1 MAPRRAQYARG
12 KWADARSI
20 NSIITDYKNFV
31 DVVEEE
37 AMRIMQGA
45 AEITLDYVKPYVP
58 IDTGALLESGTANAV
73 KTSKGVAALVSFG
86 GPENPVKPTK
96 NAPAG
101 IVDYAAVVNYDVTK
115 IHAIG
120 EDQFLEKGTLESKD
134 EVDAYIMRELRKI
147 KP

>member
-1 MAPRRAQYARG
+1 MARRSQFAKG

-20 NSIITDYKNFV
+20 NSIITDYQRFK
-31 DVVEEE
+31 DVVESE
-37 AMRIMQGA
+37 AMRIMEGA
-45 AEITLDYVKPYVP
+45 AEITLEYVKPYVP
-58 IDTGALLESGTANAV
+58 VETGALLESGTAQAV

-86 GPENPVKPTK
+86 GPDSPVKPTK

-101 IVDYAAVVNYDVTK
+101 IVDYAAVVNYDTTK
-115 IHAIG
+115 VHANG
-120 EDQFLEKGTLESKD
+120 EDMFLEKGTLESKD